1 MIIVE
6 VNIKMLIL
14 PEFLSFPLTF
24 ISLSVLLNVLVICI
38 EQ

>member
-6 VNIKMLIL
+6 ANMKMLIP

-24 ISLSVLLNVLVICI
+24 ISLSVLLDVLVICI